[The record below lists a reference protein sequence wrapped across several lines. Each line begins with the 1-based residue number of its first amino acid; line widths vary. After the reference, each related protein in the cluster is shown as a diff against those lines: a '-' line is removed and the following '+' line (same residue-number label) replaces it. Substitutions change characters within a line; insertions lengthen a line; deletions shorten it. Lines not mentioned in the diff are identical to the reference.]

1 MPKSSGQKLKLLYL
15 RDILLKRT
23 DDNHGMTAAEIID
36 ALSEFNIKS
45 ERKSLYDDI
54 SSLQM
59 YGLDIEKIKSN
70 TTRYYVASRDF
81 EIAELKLLVD
91 AIQSSRFITSKKS
104 MELIE
109 KIENLV
115 SAYQGREL
123 KRNVFITN
131 RVKGIN
137 EKIYY
142 VVDALNSAISNDK
155 KVSFK
160 YMKWT
165 LGQGAKAVKVPRR
178 NGKLYVISPIWLCW
192 DDENYYLIGYDSEA
206 DKIKHYR
213 VDKIEDVKILD
224 ESREQIDEIKSF
236 DGAEYTKKI
245 FSMYGGEEVE
255 VTMLVDNELVGVIAD
270 RFGENVFIVK
280 ENDRQFKFTARIS
293 ISSQFFAWVFGLK
306 GGVKI
311 LSPKKVADE
320 FKAQL
325 KAVNDNYYIQNN
337 DI

>member
-1 MPKSSGQKLKLLYL
+1 MSKSSGQKLKLLYL
-15 RDILLKRT
+15 RDILLKKT
-23 DDNHGMTAAEIID
+23 DENHGMTASEIID
-36 ALSEFNIKS
+36 ALGELHISS

-54 SSLQM
+54 SLLQM
-59 YGLDIEKIKSN
+59 YGLDIKKTKSN
-70 TTRYYVASRDF
+70 TTKYSVCSRDF

-91 AIQSSRFITSKKS
+91 AIQSSRFITRKKS
-104 MELIE
+104 MELIG
-109 KIENLV
+109 KIEGLV
-115 SAYQGREL
+115 SNFQGKEL
-123 KRNVFITN
+123 KRDVFITN
-131 RVKGIN
+131 RVKGLN

-142 VVDALNSAISNDK
+142 VVDTLQTAISNDR

-160 YMKWT
+160 YMKWN

-224 ESREQIDEIKSF
+224 ESREQTDEIKSF

-245 FSMYGGEEVE
+245 FSMYGGEEFE
-255 VTMLVDNELVGVIAD
+255 VTMLVNNELVGVIAD
-270 RFGENVFIVK
+270 RFGDDIFIVK
-280 ENDRQFKFTARIS
+280 ENDNQFRFSAKIS
-293 ISSQFFAWVFGLK
+293 ISSQFYAWVFGLG

-311 LSPKKVADE
+311 LSPQRVVDGFKEHLNSVNNNYSADN
-320 FKAQL
+320 
-325 KAVNDNYYIQNN
+325 NDN
-337 DI
+337 

>member
-15 RDILLKRT
+15 RDIMLRKT
-23 DDNHGMTAAEIID
+23 DENHGMTAAEIID
-36 ALSEFNIKS
+36 ALAEQNIKS

-54 SSLQM
+54 NLLRL

-70 TTRYYVASRDF
+70 TTRYSVCSRDF
-81 EIAELKLLVD
+81 ELAELKLLVD
-91 AIQSSRFITSKKS
+91 AIQSSRFITRKKS
-104 MELIE
+104 MKLIE
-109 KIENLV
+109 KLEGLV
-115 SAYQGREL
+115 SDYQGREL

-142 VVDALNSAISNDK
+142 VVDTLHNAISNNRK
-155 KVSFK
+155 ISFL

-165 LGQGAKAVKVPRR
+165 IGKGAKVAKTPKHD
-178 NGKLYVISPIWLCW
+178 GKRYVISPIWLCW
-192 DDENYYLIGYDSEA
+192 DDENYYLIGYDSDA

-213 VDKIEDVKILD
+213 VDKIEDVVILD
-224 ESREQIDEIKSF
+224 EKRDQTEEISNF

-245 FSMYGGEEVE
+245 FSMYGGEEID

-270 RFGENVFIVK
+270 RFGEDVFIVK
-280 ENDRQFKFTARIS
+280 ENEHQFRFTARIS

-311 LSPKKVADE
+311 LSPTKVVNE
-320 FKAQL
+320 FKAHL
-325 KAVNDNYYIQNN
+325 GAVNDNYGISK
-337 DI
+337 

>member
-1 MPKSSGQKLKLLYL
+1 MSKSSGQKLKLLYL
-15 RDILLKRT
+15 RDILLKKT
-23 DDNHGMTAAEIID
+23 DENHGMTASEIID
-36 ALSEFNIKS
+36 ALGELHISS

-54 SSLQM
+54 SLLQM
-59 YGLDIEKIKSN
+59 YGLDIKKTKSN
-70 TTRYYVASRDF
+70 TTKYSVCSRDF

-91 AIQSSRFITSKKS
+91 AIQSSKFITRKKS
-104 MELIE
+104 MELIG
-109 KIENLV
+109 KIEGLV
-115 SAYQGREL
+115 SNFQGKEL
-123 KRNVFITN
+123 KRDVFITN
-131 RVKGIN
+131 RVKGLN

-142 VVDALNSAISNDK
+142 VVDTLQTAISNDR

-160 YMKWT
+160 YMKWN

-224 ESREQIDEIKSF
+224 ESREQTDEIKSF

-245 FSMYGGEEVE
+245 FSMYGGEEFE
-255 VTMLVDNELVGVIAD
+255 VTMLVNNELVGVIAD
-270 RFGENVFIVK
+270 RFGDDIFIVK
-280 ENDRQFKFTARIS
+280 ENDNQFRFSAKIS
-293 ISSQFFAWVFGLK
+293 ISSQFYAWVFGLG

-311 LSPKKVADE
+311 LSPQRVVDGFKEHLNSVNYNYSADN
-320 FKAQL
+320 
-325 KAVNDNYYIQNN
+325 NDN
-337 DI
+337 

>member
-1 MPKSSGQKLKLLYL
+1 MSKSSGQKLKLLYL
-15 RDILLKRT
+15 RDILLKKT
-23 DDNHGMTAAEIID
+23 DENHGMTASEIID
-36 ALSEFNIKS
+36 ALGELHISS

-54 SSLQM
+54 SLLQM
-59 YGLDIEKIKSN
+59 YGLDIKKTKSN
-70 TTRYYVASRDF
+70 TTKYSVCSRDF

-91 AIQSSRFITSKKS
+91 AIQSSKFITRKKS
-104 MELIE
+104 MELIG
-109 KIENLV
+109 KIEGLV
-115 SAYQGREL
+115 SNFQGKEL

-131 RVKGIN
+131 RVKGLN

-142 VVDALNSAISNDK
+142 VVDTLQTAISNDR

-160 YMKWT
+160 YMKWN

-224 ESREQIDEIKSF
+224 ESREQTDEIKSF

-245 FSMYGGEEVE
+245 FSMYGGEEFE
-255 VTMLVDNELVGVIAD
+255 VTMLVNNELVGVIAD
-270 RFGENVFIVK
+270 RFGDDIFIVK
-280 ENDRQFKFTARIS
+280 ENDNQFRFSAKIS
-293 ISSQFFAWVFGLK
+293 ISSQFYAWVFGLG

-311 LSPKKVADE
+311 LSPQRVVDGFKEHLNSVNNNYSADN
-320 FKAQL
+320 
-325 KAVNDNYYIQNN
+325 NDN
-337 DI
+337 

>member
-1 MPKSSGQKLKLLYL
+1 MSKSSGQKLKLLYL
-15 RDILLKRT
+15 RDILLKKT
-23 DDNHGMTAAEIID
+23 DENHGMTASEIID
-36 ALSEFNIKS
+36 ALGELHISS

-54 SSLQM
+54 SLLQM
-59 YGLDIEKIKSN
+59 YGLDIKKTKSN
-70 TTRYYVASRDF
+70 TTKYSVCSRDF

-91 AIQSSRFITSKKS
+91 AIQSSKFITRKKS
-104 MELIE
+104 MELIG
-109 KIENLV
+109 KIEGLV
-115 SAYQGREL
+115 SNFQGKEL
-123 KRNVFITN
+123 KRDVFITN
-131 RVKGIN
+131 RVKGLN

-142 VVDALNSAISNDK
+142 VVDTLQTAISNDR

-160 YMKWT
+160 YMKWN

-224 ESREQIDEIKSF
+224 ESREQTDEIKSF

-245 FSMYGGEEVE
+245 FSMYGGEEFE
-255 VTMLVDNELVGVIAD
+255 VTMLVNNELVGVIAD
-270 RFGENVFIVK
+270 RFGDDIFIVK
-280 ENDRQFKFTARIS
+280 ENDNQFRFSAKIS
-293 ISSQFFAWVFGLK
+293 ISSQFYAWVFGLG

-311 LSPKKVADE
+311 LSPQRVVDGFKEHLNSVNNNYSADN
-320 FKAQL
+320 
-325 KAVNDNYYIQNN
+325 NDN
-337 DI
+337 

>member
-1 MPKSSGQKLKLLYL
+1 MSKSSGQKLKLLYL
-15 RDILLKRT
+15 RDILLKKT
-23 DDNHGMTAAEIID
+23 DENHGMTASEIID
-36 ALSEFNIKS
+36 ALGELHISS

-54 SSLQM
+54 SLLQM
-59 YGLDIEKIKSN
+59 YGLDIKKTKSN
-70 TTRYYVASRDF
+70 TTKYSVCSRDF

-91 AIQSSRFITSKKS
+91 AIQSSKFITRKKS

-109 KIENLV
+109 KIEGLV
-115 SAYQGREL
+115 SNFQGKEL
-123 KRNVFITN
+123 KRDVFITN
-131 RVKGIN
+131 RVKGLN

-142 VVDALNSAISNDK
+142 VVDTLQTAISNDR

-160 YMKWT
+160 YMKWN

-224 ESREQIDEIKSF
+224 ESREQTDEIKSF

-245 FSMYGGEEVE
+245 FSMYGGEEFE
-255 VTMLVDNELVGVIAD
+255 VTMLVNNELVGVIAD
-270 RFGENVFIVK
+270 RFGDDIFIVK
-280 ENDRQFKFTARIS
+280 ENDNQFRFSAKIS
-293 ISSQFFAWVFGLK
+293 ISSQFYAWVFGLG

-311 LSPKKVADE
+311 LSPQRVVDGFKEHLNSVNNNYSADN
-320 FKAQL
+320 
-325 KAVNDNYYIQNN
+325 NDN
-337 DI
+337 